1 MKGYLDTDT
10 QYSHHVTIQ
19 YNLCQERLVSYLRPA
34 IIIVKLRSS
43 SSSLKPNSQE
53 EERIPTCRDS
63 DFNYSFNAE
72 FDGKTQLDSGLVEK
86 IKMGALRV
94 SSGAHL

>member
-1 MKGYLDTDT
+1 MQRFSNY
-10 QYSHHVTIQ
+10 
-19 YNLCQERLVSYLRPA
+19 
-34 IIIVKLRSS
+34 
-43 SSSLKPNSQE
+43 
-53 EERIPTCRDS
+53 
-63 DFNYSFNAE
+63 FNYSFNAE